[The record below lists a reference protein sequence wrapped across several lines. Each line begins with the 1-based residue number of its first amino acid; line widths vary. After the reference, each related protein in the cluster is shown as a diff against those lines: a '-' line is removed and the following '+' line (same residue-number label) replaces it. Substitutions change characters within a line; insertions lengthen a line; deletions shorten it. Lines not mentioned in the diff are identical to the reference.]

1 MRVALVHDW
10 LTGMRGGEKVLEELC
25 RLFPDAPVYTLV
37 HVRGSV
43 SATIESHPVRVSPLS
58 RVPGIAGSYRR
69 FLPLFPALIQR
80 FDLRGFD
87 LVISTSSC
95 VAKGARAPRGVPHLS
110 YIHSPMR
117 YVWDRFD
124 DYFGPGRADPATRMA
139 MRLLRD
145 PLRRWDRSTSARL
158 SRVLANSAFVAE
170 RIRRYW
176 DLVADVVHPPVDTER
191 FRPTGEPRAE
201 EWLVVSALAPYKR
214 VDVAIDAARSAGVP
228 LAIVGRGPEEARL
241 RRMAGP
247 RVRFLG
253 WCPDEE
259 LPSLYSRARGLLF
272 PGVEDFGI
280 VPLEALSCGC
290 PVVAY
295 AEGGAT
301 ESLRG
306 AAWEGDPGGWD
317 RGGTGLFVR
326 EQTPSA
332 FARAIRALVAE
343 PDRFEVGRC
352 RARAEDFGRPVFRR
366 RMAAALTSLGAG
378 PILAD

>member
-25 RLFPDAPVYTLV
+25 RWFPGAPLFTLL

-43 SATIESHPVRVSPLS
+43 SPEIEDRPIRTSALS
-58 RVPGIAGSYRR
+58 RLPGIAGSYRR
-69 FLPLFPALIQR
+69 FLPLFPALIER

-87 LVISTSSC
+87 LVLSTSSC

-110 YIHSPMR
+110 YVHSPMR
-117 YVWDRFD
+117 YVWDRYE
-124 DYFGPGRADPATRMA
+124 DYFGPGRAGPITRGA
-139 MRLLRD
+139 MGLLRD
-145 PLRRWDRSTSARL
+145 PLRRWDRATAARL
-158 SRVLANSAFVAE
+158 DHVVANSSFVAE

-176 DLVADVVHPPVDTER
+176 NLVAEVVHPPVDTDR
-191 FRPTGEPRAE
+191 FRPTGEPRGE

-214 VDVAIDAARSAGVP
+214 VDLAIDAAREARVP

-241 RRMAGP
+241 KRHAGTG
-247 RVRFLG
+247 VRFLG
-253 WCPDEE
+253 WLPDEA

-280 VPLEALSCGC
+280 VPLEALACGC

-317 RGGTGLFVR
+317 HGTGLFVR
-326 EQTPSA
+326 QQTAAA
-332 FARAIRALVAE
+332 FARAIGAVVAE
-343 PDRFEVGRC
+343 PGRFDAARC
-352 RARAEDFGRPVFRR
+352 RARAEEFGRPVFRR

-378 PILAD
+378 PILPG